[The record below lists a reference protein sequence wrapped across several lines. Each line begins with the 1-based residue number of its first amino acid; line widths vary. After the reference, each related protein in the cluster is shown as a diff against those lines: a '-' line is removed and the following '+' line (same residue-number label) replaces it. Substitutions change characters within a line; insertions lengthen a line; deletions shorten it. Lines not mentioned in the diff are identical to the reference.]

1 MAKRW
6 QKKEARDAAQFSG
19 RVTPRSGGF
28 FSFPGDV
35 KSEEFLIESKFTE
48 KKSFSVS
55 RRLWEKINH
64 EAIKSRRIPILSIEL
79 AGNGVEL
86 VILDK
91 NDFLSLFK
99 RDGINKK
106 ATERN

>member
-6 QKKEARDAAQFSG
+6 QKKEARDARQFNG

-28 FSFPGDV
+28 FSFSGDV
-35 KSEEFLIESKFTE
+35 KAESFLIESKFTE

-55 RRLWEKINH
+55 GKLWEKINN
-64 EAIKSRRIPILSIEL
+64 EAIKNRRTPMLSIEL
-79 AGNGVEL
+79 AGVGIEL

-99 RDGINKK
+99 RDGVNKE
-106 ATERN
+106 ATKRN